1 MGWVEKSS
9 LEKYSLSI
17 ELGQR
22 RRRKQMQTTLLRV
35 LFLFCS
41 QLYSFPCLIIF
52 GLFSHKDG
60 SWSVTYSSSPRSL
73 FEASSHHDGK
83 RHNNCLN
90 TQTFH
95 LENIWQVLIDK
106 TSLMVKV
113 GFRMQSK
120 QDARQ
125 YVCIQTGEELEP
137 LIQSVYY
144 RVGLRRWEISVQENE
159 TDSFLECE
167 WEVRI

>member
-22 RRRKQMQTTLLRV
+22 REGSRCRLHSSGCC
-35 LFLFCS
+35 FCS

-125 YVCIQTGEELEP
+125 CVCIQTGEELEP